1 MGAGVLH
8 QRDACLTAPAEAVA
22 EPGDEFKPRRA
33 ATDHNNSV
41 EIVPYW
47 TIGTVRNH
55 NRRIGLGLT
64 FEHVRHPGYS
74 E

>member
-1 MGAGVLH
+1 MGAGVLD
-8 QRDACLTAPAEAVA
+8 QCDARPLPPAETLAK
-22 EPGDEFKPRRA
+22 PGDELKPRRA
-33 ATDHNNSV
+33 TTDHNGSV